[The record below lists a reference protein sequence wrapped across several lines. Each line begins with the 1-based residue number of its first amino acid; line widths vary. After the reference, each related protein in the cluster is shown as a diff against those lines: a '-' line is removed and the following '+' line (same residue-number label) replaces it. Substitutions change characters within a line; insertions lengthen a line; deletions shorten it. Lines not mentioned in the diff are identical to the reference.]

1 MTAYDHAAFE
11 NFQKNLSGENP
22 FDNAVTACIGTD
34 KEQIETFI
42 NESSIFDLQDH
53 FRAAGQSCASL
64 LDLSDDIVSL
74 RMPKK
79 KSGKNH
85 PIHDMGVI
93 KFAGGWLRV
102 GRVIPGD
109 AEPPPPPVEKD
120 PAIMKFFNVLA
131 RLKAQDAKAS
141 MILVEGWIEKDLVGA
156 QTTMERRNAI
166 RSMLFRHQF
175 DIP

>member
-1 MTAYDHAAFE
+1 MRRTQP
-11 NFQKNLSGENP
+11 NCVRKQSQLPKKMN
-22 FDNAVTACIGTD
+22 VWRKRT
-34 KEQIETFI
+34 
-42 NESSIFDLQDH
+42 NEL
-53 FRAAGQSCASL
+53 
-64 LDLSDDIVSL
+64 
-74 RMPKK
+74 PKK
-79 KSGKNH
+79 KSNKNH